1 MLRWIDDV
9 SKFAAPNVIK
19 LLIGTK
25 CDLEEQ
31 RAVSAEDA
39 ELLQR
44 ANGKKIFYT
53 FYIYLKITFN

>member
-1 MLRWIDDV
+1 MFRWIDDV

-31 RAVSAEDA
+31 RAVNAEDA

-44 ANGKKIFYT
+44 ANGKKIVYT
-53 FYIYLKITFN
+53 F